1 MEVGEKWIQW
11 ILRGRKV
18 YRIMGMQ
25 GGFCKKKNLWAMHG
39 HAKSDGDGGFGS
51 MHFTASF
58 LFHQTTNT
66 HSLGRGSHLAITD
79 TSSKALLVISVTE
92 NYSEGSIETERCS
105 LIKKKYLSTKH
116 V

>member
-1 MEVGEKWIQW
+1 
-11 ILRGRKV
+11 
-18 YRIMGMQ
+18 
-25 GGFCKKKNLWAMHG
+25 MHG
-39 HAKSDGDGGFGS
+39 HAKRDGDGGFGS

-92 NYSEGSIETERCS
+92 NYNEGSIKTERCS
-105 LIKKKYLSTKH
+105 LMKKKNEHQTCLGWYKRVSSCSANHGKYH
-116 V
+116 R